1 MAYNKVIIQGNLVR
15 DVELKKT
22 QSGNS
27 VAVFT
32 VAVGSRYKAK
42 DGSVKEEVAFIDVES
57 WGKQAEVI
65 AEYFNRGSQILIDGR
80 LKQDSWEK
88 DGQKH
93 TKLKVSLESFS
104 FVGSPKKESEEKS
117 SNKED
122 DEIPY

>member
-1 MAYNKVIIQGNLVR
+1 MAYNKVILQGNLVR
-15 DVELKKT
+15 DIELKQT

-32 VAVGSRYKAK
+32 IAVGSRYKAK
-42 DGSVKEEVAFIDVES
+42 DGSTKEEVAFIDVES

-65 AEYFNRGSQILIDGR
+65 AEYFKRGSQILVDGR

-93 TKLKVSLESFS
+93 TKIKVALESFS
-104 FVGSPKKESEEKS
+104 FVGSPKKDGDEKS
-117 SNKED
+117 GKQDD

>member
-117 SNKED
+117 INKEA